1 MKNYE
6 ESKMATLEHV
16 NLTVRNPQATAKML
30 CRLFDWEVRWEGE
43 AMDSG
48 YTLHVGNADGYLAVY
63 ATGQPE
69 PLDATDSHRKTG
81 LNHIGI
87 EVADIRACEARVI
100 EAGYTT
106 FNHAS
111 YDPGE
116 RFYFLDQN
124 SIEFEIIC
132 YG

>member
-1 MKNYE
+1 
-6 ESKMATLEHV
+6 MATLEHV
-16 NLTVRNPQATAKML
+16 NLTVGNPQATAKML

-48 YTLHVGNADGYLAVY
+48 YTLHVGDAHSYLAVY

-69 PLDATDSHRKTG
+69 QLDVTNSHRKTG

-87 EVADIRACEARVI
+87 EVSDIRACEAGVI

-111 YDPGE
+111 YHPGE
-116 RFYFLDQN
+116 RFYFLDQDN
-124 SIEFEIIC
+124 IEFEIIS
-132 YG
+132 YS